1 MCICIYNL
9 CIICIAQLSLAQQIE
24 LVSRATVLLS
34 EHGTTSYSV
43 LFMRDGAAAL
53 CIGKPPM
60 KEAQILLQVYFFF
73 NFFWCYM
80 RDGASALCIGKPPMK
95 EAQTLLQ
102 VYNIHIYILYVYNM

>member
-1 MCICIYNL
+1 MYVYIYL
-9 CIICIAQLSLAQQIE
+9 IYIYIICITQMSLAQQIE

-60 KEAQILLQVYFFF
+60 KEAQILLQVY
-73 NFFWCYM
+73 N
-80 RDGASALCIGKPPMK
+80 
-95 EAQTLLQ
+95 
-102 VYNIHIYILYVYNM
+102 IYIYIYIMYNM